1 MNIKNKIDS
10 NVKNIASVECFNQ
23 LSEIS
28 NSYLI
33 DVRTKPEWEFI
44 GIPDL
49 SSINKK
55 AIFISWH
62 VYPEMKIN
70 SLFENQLIN
79 SNIKKTD
86 KLFLICRS
94 GSRSF
99 QAAKF
104 LFSFGYHHCFNVT
117 DGFEGDKNNLNQRSS
132 INGWK
137 YNNLPWKQ

>member
-1 MNIKNKIDS
+1 MNLTNNKDS
-10 NVKNIASVECFNQ
+10 NILNITSIECFKK
-23 LSEIS
+23 LLEIS

-44 GIPDL
+44 GVPDL

-55 AIFISWH
+55 TIFISWH

-70 SLFENQLIN
+70 SLFENQLIKL
-79 SNIKKTD
+79 NIKKTD

-104 LFSFGYHHCFNVT
+104 LSSFGYHHCFNIT
-117 DGFEGDKNNLNQRSS
+117 DGFEGEKNNLNQRST

>member
-1 MNIKNKIDS
+1 MKLSNKINSDIKS
-10 NVKNIASVECFNQ
+10 ITSVECFSF
-23 LSEIS
+23 LSKIS
-28 NSYLI
+28 NSFLI

-79 SNIKKTD
+79 SKIKKTD

-99 QAAKF
+99 KAAKF
-104 LFSFGYHHCFNVT
+104 LSSFGYHYCFNVT

>member
-1 MNIKNKIDS
+1 MNLKNKIDS
-10 NVKNIASVECFNQ
+10 NAQNITSVECFDK
-23 LSEIS
+23 LSEIF

-49 SSINKK
+49 SSLNKK
-55 AIFISWH
+55 TIFISWH

-70 SLFENQLIN
+70 SLFENQVFE
-79 SNIKKTD
+79 SNIEKND

-94 GSRSF
+94 GKRSF
-99 QAAKF
+99 HAAKF
-104 LFSFGYHHCFNVT
+104 LTACDYKHCFNVT
-117 DGFEGDKNNLNQRSS
+117 DGFEGDKNTLSQRST

-137 YNNLPWKQ
+137 YNNFPWKQ